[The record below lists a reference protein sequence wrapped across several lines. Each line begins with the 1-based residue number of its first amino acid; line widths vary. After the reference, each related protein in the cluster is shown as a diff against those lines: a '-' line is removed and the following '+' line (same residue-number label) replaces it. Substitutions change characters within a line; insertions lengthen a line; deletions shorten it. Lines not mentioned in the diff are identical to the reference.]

1 MTTRVL
7 EMINVEIANGTR
19 KDFNSRLAKTYALK
33 VLEGELGRG
42 AKDIEVSVAFV
53 GPSKIRELNKKW
65 RKTDCVTD
73 VLSFTEEDFLKRH
86 SGGNLLEHEFLGEI
100 IICPAQVAKDAKE
113 LQKTLNQELSW
124 VVVHGALH
132 LLGYDHEH
140 GGKDALTMRKKEEF
154 YLGSKI

>member
-1 MTTRVL
+1 
-7 EMINVEIANGTR
+7 MINVEIANGTR

-73 VLSFTEEDFLKRH
+73 VL
-86 SGGNLLEHEFLGEI
+86 
-100 IICPAQVAKDAKE
+100 
-113 LQKTLNQELSW
+113 
-124 VVVHGALH
+124 
-132 LLGYDHEH
+132 
-140 GGKDALTMRKKEEF
+140 
-154 YLGSKI
+154 

>member
-1 MTTRVL
+1 M
-7 EMINVEIANGTR
+7 
-19 KDFNSRLAKTYALK
+19 
-33 VLEGELGRG
+33 
-42 AKDIEVSVAFV
+42 AKDRLRDRRIIIGLLKGA
-53 GPSKIRELNKKW
+53 L
-65 RKTDCVTD
+65 DA
-73 VLSFTEEDFLKRH
+73 EDFLKRH